1 MGKGAAI
8 AEKLRLDNWH
18 TFANTYVIFT
28 WWSNLSN
35 KLEKAPHK
43 SRVALFTLVALL
55 GIAGRLWAQTKPSNF
70 DFNVWLTASQ
80 SLLDGN
86 NPYAL
91 AQFNYGPTWLGI
103 ITGIQSVSGD
113 TQQFR
118 LLIEVFLI
126 AIDLGIAYVLIR
138 KHYSL
143 AGIVFFL
150 SPIGI
155 AISGQHQQID
165 NLAIL
170 TALIAV
176 IIAARSNS
184 DRLVGSDFVAA
195 LLIGLSLSI
204 KHVFLLLPVWLL
216 MRPNPIAKRL
226 AYFGIP
232 YLIFGL
238 SLVIPFLSAPETVTR
253 TMVQYGGANNSPVLH
268 FLLPDQL
275 MTWIISVDGTKIF
288 FAVALIF
295 SGYLFRKVRLFEFTL
310 IYTITAV
317 VFSWSIVNQYLAVPI
332 AAVAIWM
339 NIGFLIW
346 LILSSIYLWGDA
358 TTINFPILNSIQPNT
373 LLELD
378 VVAKDLFPY
387 ILVGWLIIVASRN
400 KLPKQRGS
408 PVSLD

>member
-1 MGKGAAI
+1 
-8 AEKLRLDNWH
+8 
-18 TFANTYVIFT
+18 
-28 WWSNLSN
+28 
-35 KLEKAPHK
+35 LENAPRR
-43 SRVALFTLVALL
+43 SRIILFTLVALL
-55 GIAGRLWAQTKPSNF
+55 GISGRLWAQTKPSNF

-91 AQFNYGPTWLGI
+91 AQFNYGPSWLAI
-103 ITGIQSVSGD
+103 ITGLQSVSSD
-113 TQQFR
+113 TAQFR
-118 LLIEVFLI
+118 LFIEIFLI
-126 AIDLGIAYVLIR
+126 AVDSGIAYILIR

-165 NLAIL
+165 NIAIL
-170 TALIAV
+170 TALVAVVIAS
-176 IIAARSNS
+176 RSES
-184 DRLVGSDFVAA
+184 DRLTRSDFVAA

-204 KHVFLLLPVWLL
+204 KHVFLLLPVWFL

-226 AYFGIP
+226 TFFIVP

-238 SLVIPFLSAPETVTR
+238 SLAIPFLSATETVMR
-253 TMVQYGGANNSPVLH
+253 TMVQYGGANNSPVLY

-275 MTWIISVDGTKIF
+275 MPWIISVDGTKIF
-288 FAVALIF
+288 FAAALIF
-295 SGYLFRKVRLFEFTL
+295 SGFLFRKVRLFEFTL

-332 AAVAIWM
+332 AAIAIWM

-346 LILSSIYLWGDA
+346 LIMSSIYLWGEA
-358 TTINFPILNSIQPNT
+358 TTINFPLVNLIQPHT
-373 LLELD
+373 FLEFD
-378 VVAKDLFPY
+378 VVARDLFPY
-387 ILVGWLIIVASRN
+387 FFLGWLLIVGYRN
-400 KLPKQRGS
+400 KLPKQPES
-408 PVSLD
+408 PHPPD

>member
-1 MGKGAAI
+1 VGNTATI
-8 AEKLRLDNWH
+8 AEKFRLDTWH

-28 WWSNLSN
+28 WWSKLSN
-35 KLEKAPHK
+35 SLENAPRR
-43 SRVALFTLVALL
+43 SRITLFTLVALL
-55 GIAGRLWAQTKPSNF
+55 GISGRLWAQTKPSNF

-91 AQFNYGPTWLGI
+91 AQFNYGPSWLGI
-103 ITGIQSVSGD
+103 VTGLQSVSSD
-113 TQQFR
+113 TAQFR
-118 LLIEVFLI
+118 LFVEVFLI
-126 AIDLGIAYVLIR
+126 AIDLGIAYILIR
-138 KHYSL
+138 KRYSL

-165 NLAIL
+165 NIAIL
-170 TALIAV
+170 TALVAVTIAS
-176 IIAARSNS
+176 RSKS
-184 DRLVGSDFVAA
+184 DQLTRSDFIAA

-204 KHVFLLLPVWLL
+204 KHVFLLLPVWFL

-226 AYFGIP
+226 TFFVVP
-232 YLIFGL
+232 YVVFGL
-238 SLVIPFLSAPETVTR
+238 SLAIPFLSATETVMR
-253 TMVQYGGANNSPVLH
+253 TMVQYGGANNSPVLY

-275 MTWIISVDGTKIF
+275 MPWIISVDGTKIF
-288 FAVALIF
+288 FAAALIF
-295 SGYLFRKVRLFEFTL
+295 SGFLFRKVRLFEFTL

-346 LILSSIYLWGDA
+346 LILSSIYLWGEA
-358 TTINFPILNSIQPNT
+358 TTMNFPILNLIQPHT
-373 LLELD
+373 LFELD
-378 VVAKDLFPY
+378 VVARDLFPY
-387 ILVGWLIIVASRN
+387 FLLGWLLIVGSRN
-400 KLPKQRGS
+400 KLPKQHES
-408 PVSLD
+408 